1 MSEYGGDK
9 KQICFDSV
17 TKLHADL
24 KIRLQNDNIKIRE
37 FFNEVIKAY
46 VDRNEHVINFVE
58 GLKEKKKISKNIRNK
73 NAKMSKKQKQTIKQ
87 FGLDEEDIESI
98 FDIMEK
104 EHPDL

>member
-1 MSEYGGDK
+1 MSEYGSDR

-24 KIRLQNDNIKIRE
+24 KIRLHHDNIKIRE
-37 FFNEVIKAY
+37 FFNEIIKAY
-46 VDRNEHVINFVE
+46 IERNEHVINFVE
-58 GLKEKKKISKNIRNK
+58 ELKEKKKISKNIRNK
-73 NAKMSKKQKQTIKQ
+73 NTKMSQKQTQTIKQ
-87 FGLDEEDIESI
+87 FGLDEKDIEDI